1 MFHIYLTGLDPLW
14 GEGLPI
20 ACALQLG
27 KTWVGGSNF
36 DILNG
41 RKRRAKGRC
50 QKGRIFNQPSL
61 LSP

>member
-1 MFHIYLTGLDPLW
+1 MFHIYLTGLDPLC